1 MNPFYA
7 YYLVCILHWF
17 HAFKPRWQ
25 HHVFVLVFC
34 FLKNNLVLHYQE
46 NKGDITEDKRK
57 KTSESVDCDSLF
69 VSPPDFQSDL
79 PSENRTEENGGM
91 FPEPKNNLFKSQNDN
106 NDQDL
111 FHRSAPNHNATVYG
125 FHDVTLNSPNLFK
138 ATPAQG
144 QNLSKSFP
152 SRSSDLFKGEE
163 DDLFQADKKEDL
175 FETAWAKKADP
186 FDKPASTFV
195 DPFTSPLNKEDD
207 LFQTPKSTVAN
218 PFYTATEK
226 VDDLFQSP
234 QPFYTAPTKE
244 TDLFQADSTKK
255 DKQDTKEKELVGLSF
270 KENLSAFSTSSTNS
284 VDPFAS
290 PIAKDL
296 FQDVSSLGD
305 PFGST
310 PFTKYDPF
318 QDVSSGT
325 PNIFQRLPSQRR
337 ASKNIASDSS
347 YSSLNSPSELKL
359 DVPDASSSHVFK
371 KSKAPPPVPP
381 KPFQKPQEITLTTP
395 RGTKHDILQPT
406 PIVQAGDL
414 SDSPSQSPSRM
425 SNVCNNHHSLSVHSS
440 VLWWSS
446 LCAVGCISA
455 AKFNS
460 DLYDMRLIASF
471 IINFADAVF

>member
-1 MNPFYA
+1 MLLNPDDNITFLFYSF
-7 YYLVCILHWF
+7 LF
-17 HAFKPRWQ
+17 
-25 HHVFVLVFC
+25 

-57 KTSESVDCDSLF
+57 KTSESLDCDSLF
-69 VSPPDFQSDL
+69 VSPPDFQSSPLDL

-91 FPEPKNNLFKSQNDN
+91 FSKPKNNLFKSQNDN

-111 FHRSAPNHNATVYG
+111 FHRSAPSHNATVNG

-138 ATPAQG
+138 ATPAQA

-207 LFQTPKSTVAN
+207 LFQTQP
-218 PFYTATEK
+218 
-226 VDDLFQSP
+226 P

-296 FQDVSSLGD
+296 FQDVSSLDD

-325 PNIFQRLPSQRR
+325 PDIFQRLPSQRR

-347 YSSLNSPSELKL
+347 YSSVNSPSELKL
-359 DVPDASSSHVFK
+359 DMPDASSSHVFK

-406 PIVQAGDL
+406 PIIQSGDL
-414 SDSPSQSPSRM
+414 SDSPGQSPSRM

-440 VLWWSS
+440 VL
-446 LCAVGCISA
+446 
-455 AKFNS
+455 
-460 DLYDMRLIASF
+460 
-471 IINFADAVF
+471 

>member
-1 MNPFYA
+1 MHITWYVYYTDFILLNPDDNITFLFYSF
-7 YYLVCILHWF
+7 LF
-17 HAFKPRWQ
+17 
-25 HHVFVLVFC
+25 

-57 KTSESVDCDSLF
+57 KTSESLDCDSLF
-69 VSPPDFQSDL
+69 VSPPDFQSSPPDL

-91 FPEPKNNLFKSQNDN
+91 FSKPKNNLFKSQNDN

-111 FHRSAPNHNATVYG
+111 FHRSAPSHNATVNG

-138 ATPAQG
+138 ATPAQA
-144 QNLSKSFP
+144 QNLSKSCP

-226 VDDLFQSP
+226 ADDLFQSP

-296 FQDVSSLGD
+296 FQDVSSLDD

-318 QDVSSGT
+318 QDVFSGT
-325 PNIFQRLPSQRR
+325 PDIFRRLPSQRR

-395 RGTKHDILQPT
+395 QGTKHDILQPT
-406 PIVQAGDL
+406 PIIQAEDL
-414 SDSPSQSPSRM
+414 SDSPGQSPSRM
-425 SNVCNNHHSLSVHSS
+425 SNVCNNHHSLSVHSN
-440 VLWWSS
+440 VL
-446 LCAVGCISA
+446 
-455 AKFNS
+455 
-460 DLYDMRLIASF
+460 
-471 IINFADAVF
+471 

>member
-1 MNPFYA
+1 MTTSRFCFI
-7 YYLVCILHWF
+7 VVV
-17 HAFKPRWQ
+17 
-25 HHVFVLVFC
+25 VF

-57 KTSESVDCDSLF
+57 KTLESVDCDSLF
-69 VSPPDFQSDL
+69 VSPPDFQSSPPDL
-79 PSENRTEENGGM
+79 PSENRTEENGGT

-111 FHRSAPNHNATVYG
+111 FHRSAPSHNATVNG

-138 ATPAQG
+138 ATPAQA

-226 VDDLFQSP
+226 ADDLFQSP

-296 FQDVSSLGD
+296 FQDVSSLDD

-325 PNIFQRLPSQRR
+325 PDIFQQLPSQRR

-406 PIVQAGDL
+406 PIIQAGDL
-414 SDSPSQSPSRM
+414 SDSPGQSPSRM
-425 SNVCNNHHSLSVHSS
+425 SNVCNNHQSLSVHSS
-440 VLWWSS
+440 VL
-446 LCAVGCISA
+446 
-455 AKFNS
+455 
-460 DLYDMRLIASF
+460 
-471 IINFADAVF
+471 

>member
-1 MNPFYA
+1 MP
-7 YYLVCILHWF
+7 
-17 HAFKPRWQ
+17 
-25 HHVFVLVFC
+25 
-34 FLKNNLVLHYQE
+34 HYQE

-111 FHRSAPNHNATVYG
+111 FHRSAPSHNATVNG

-152 SRSSDLFKGEE
+152 TRSSDLFKGEE
-163 DDLFQADKKEDL
+163 DYLFQADKKEDL

-186 FDKPASTFV
+186 FDKAASTFV

-226 VDDLFQSP
+226 ADDLFQSP

-270 KENLSAFSTSSTNS
+270 KEDLSAFSTSSTNS

-290 PIAKDL
+290 PITKDL

-325 PNIFQRLPSQRR
+325 PDIFSATSITEKGL
-337 ASKNIASDSS
+337 
-347 YSSLNSPSELKL
+347 
-359 DVPDASSSHVFK
+359 
-371 KSKAPPPVPP
+371 
-381 KPFQKPQEITLTTP
+381 QKYCL
-395 RGTKHDILQPT
+395 RFLILF
-406 PIVQAGDL
+406 
-414 SDSPSQSPSRM
+414 S
-425 SNVCNNHHSLSVHSS
+425 
-440 VLWWSS
+440 
-446 LCAVGCISA
+446 
-455 AKFNS
+455 
-460 DLYDMRLIASF
+460 
-471 IINFADAVF
+471 